1 MDIVNRTKLV
11 NVVTPI
17 NRNVTIS
24 IIFLITFFKFI
35 FIKFLNIKHL
45 KLIMRM
51 RMNINI
57 IYKRMHMSS
66 FSIVSFTHLLD

>member
-11 NVVTPI
+11 NAVTPI

-51 RMNINI
+51 NINI
-57 IYKRMHMSS
+57 TYKRMHMAS

>member
-11 NVVTPI
+11 NAVTPI

>member
-11 NVVTPI
+11 NAVTPI

-24 IIFLITFFKFI
+24 IIFLIIFFKFI

-51 RMNINI
+51 NINI
-57 IYKRMHMSS
+57 LYKRMHMSS